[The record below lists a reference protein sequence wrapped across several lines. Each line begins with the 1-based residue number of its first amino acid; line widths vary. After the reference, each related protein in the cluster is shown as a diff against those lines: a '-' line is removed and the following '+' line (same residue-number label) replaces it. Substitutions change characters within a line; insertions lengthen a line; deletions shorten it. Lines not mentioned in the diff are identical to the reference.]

1 MNETEREYDLTYEPT
16 WRVMPYEDSIIL
28 DALKRTPILF
38 SEEDS
43 EEDIEKDEKSFSYTQ
58 ASFLDKTYLVAKLM
72 AKEDE
77 NFALKLALFQEQVS
91 SSDYKSCVAQIA
103 QLCNDPDCLSRNALI
118 CRIKDIIETTLGREE
133 SRVIG
138 L

>member
-16 WRVMPYEDSIIL
+16 WRAMPYEYSIIS

-38 SEEDS
+38 S

-58 ASFLDKTYLVAKLM
+58 QSFLDKTYLVAKLM
-72 AKEDE
+72 AKENE
-77 NFALKLALFQEQVS
+77 NFALKQALFQEQAS
-91 SSDYKSCVAQIA
+91 SSDYRSCVAQIA

-118 CRIKDIIETTLGREE
+118 CRIKDIIETTLGRKE

>member
-1 MNETEREYDLTYEPT
+1 MIDQEIQNIYEPT
-16 WRVMPYEDSIIL
+16 WRVTPYEDSIISNV
-28 DALKRTPILF
+28 LKRTPILF
-38 SEEDS
+38 SEED
-43 EEDIEKDEKSFSYTQ
+43 IKKDEKSFSYTQ

-72 AKEDE
+72 AKENE
-77 NFALKLALFQEQVS
+77 NFALQQALFQEQVS
-91 SSDYKSCVAQIA
+91 SSDYRSCVAQIA
-103 QLCNDPDCLSRNALI
+103 QLCNDPDYLSRNALI

>member
-16 WRVMPYEDSIIL
+16 WRAMPYEDLVISNV
-28 DALKRTPILF
+28 LKRTQILF
-38 SEEDS
+38 S
-43 EEDIEKDEKSFSYTQ
+43 EEDIEKDEKSFSHTQ

-72 AKEDE
+72 AKENE
-77 NFALKLALFQEQVS
+77 NFALTQALFQEQVS
-91 SSDYKSCVAQIA
+91 SSDYRSCVAQIA

-118 CRIKDIIETTLGREE
+118 CRIKDIIETTLGREK